1 MLIDSIVLLKACEE
15 EREETVHAICGCQWV
30 KEIWWEDGFC
40 GPHISDRFASFR
52 VLFFYIWFK
61 RNAVS
66 LKQASLPYSQ
76 IYSDSLARRHEFH
89 LAAEFM
95 VQPAVISRP
104 SHLFI
109 KWTLMVPC
117 SRIVP
122 RQGLGLS
129 LEIHKAW
136 LLVLCP
142 RKFLYLPQGR
152 MLKLL
157 LVGEL
162 LRLPLN

>member
-1 MLIDSIVLLKACEE
+1 MGCNQIILKSKQTPEKKHMLIDSIVLLKACEE

-52 VLFFYIWFK
+52 DLFFYIWFK

-89 LAAEFM
+89 LAAKFM

-109 KWTLMVPC
+109 K
-117 SRIVP
+117 
-122 RQGLGLS
+122 
-129 LEIHKAW
+129 
-136 LLVLCP
+136 
-142 RKFLYLPQGR
+142 
-152 MLKLL
+152 
-157 LVGEL
+157 
-162 LRLPLN
+162 